1 MREFRMCSVAGI
13 LGYGYPE
20 ASLNAALERGID
32 MIGCDGGSTDP
43 GPFYLGSGKPFVS
56 LRALK
61 RDLRLM
67 LKAAIQAKVP
77 MVLGTA
83 GGAGGEPHLQLVAQM
98 VRDIAQEEGLHFN
111 MALIHSEQDKGK
123 IARRVREGRTRP
135 LGRAPALDEDTVN
148 KAERIVGMCGP
159 EPWMRALDEGAQI
172 VIGGRSSDP
181 APFAATA
188 IRAQMPPAQGWYAG
202 KMLEC
207 GAAPAAPKGPDCLY
221 LTVREDG
228 VICEPMGNRA
238 CTPLS
243 VANHSLHE
251 NSSPIRHVEP
261 GGVLDTSE
269 CRFEQV
275 SPKATLVTGMR
286 WEPADTYTVK
296 LEAAEKVGHRAITI
310 CGTRDPLLIGQLDGF
325 LDIVRDLVRSKSAD
339 LDISPDQY
347 RLTIHTYGRDGVMGA
362 REPVKGTNGA
372 HELGFL
378 VDVVADSPDTAAAVI
393 ALSRTSMLHADFPGR
408 LCREGNM
415 AIPFSPSDLTAGEVY
430 RFSMQH
436 VVLPDDPYEMFPIE
450 HEKV

>member
-1 MREFRMCSVAGI
+1 MREFRMVSVAGI

-20 ASLNAALERGID
+20 ASLEAALERGVD

-67 LKAAIQAKVP
+67 LRAAIRAKVP

-98 VRDIAQEEGLHFN
+98 VRDIAREDGLHFT
-111 MALIHSEQDKGK
+111 MALIHSEQDKAR
-123 IARRVREGRTRP
+123 IAQRVREGRTRP
-135 LGRAPALDEDTVN
+135 LGRAAPLDEATVER
-148 KAERIVGMCGP
+148 AERIVGMCGP
-159 EPWMRALDEGAQI
+159 EPWMRALDQGAQI

-188 IRAQMPPAQGWYAG
+188 MRAQMPPAQGWYAG

-207 GAAPAAPKGPDCLY
+207 GAAPATPKGPDCLY
-221 LTVREDG
+221 VTVREDG
-228 VICEPMGNRA
+228 VVCEPMGDRA

-261 GGVLDTSE
+261 GGILDTSE

-286 WEPADTYTVK
+286 WEPAGTYTVK
-296 LEAAEKVGHRAITI
+296 LEAAEKVGHRAVTI

-325 LDIVRDLVRSKSAD
+325 LGIVRELVRAKAAD
-339 LDISPDQY
+339 LEIAPAQY

-362 REPVKGTNGA
+362 REPVQGTNGA

-393 ALSRTSMLHADFPGR
+393 ALARTSMLHADFPGR

-430 RFSMQH
+430 RFSMNH

-450 HEKV
+450 FETV

>member
-1 MREFRMCSVAGI
+1 MREFRMVSVAGI

-20 ASLNAALERGID
+20 ASLEAALERGVD

-43 GPFYLGSGKPFVS
+43 GPYYLGSGKPFVS

-67 LKAAIQAKVP
+67 LRAAIRARVP

-98 VRDIAQEEGLHFN
+98 VRDIAREDGLHFT
-111 MALIHSEQDKGK
+111 MALIHSEQDKAR
-123 IARRVREGRTRP
+123 IAARVREGRTRP
-135 LGRAPALDEDTVN
+135 LGRAAPLDEATVER
-148 KAERIVGMCGP
+148 AERIVGMCGP
-159 EPWMRALDEGAQI
+159 EPWMRALDRGAQI
-172 VIGGRSSDP
+172 VIGGRASDP

-188 IRAQMPPAQGWYAG
+188 MRAQMPPAQGWYAG

-207 GAAPAAPKGPDCLY
+207 GAAPATPKGPDCLHV
-221 LTVREDG
+221 TVREDG
-228 VICEPMGNRA
+228 VVCEPMGDRA

-261 GGVLDTSE
+261 GGILDTSA

-275 SPKATLVTGMR
+275 APKATLVTGMR
-286 WEPADTYTVK
+286 WEPAETYTIK
-296 LEAAEKVGHRAITI
+296 LEAAEKVGHRAVTI

-325 LDIVRDLVRSKSAD
+325 LDIVRELVQSKAAD
-339 LDISPDQY
+339 LDIAPAQY

-362 REPVKGTNGA
+362 REPVQGTNGA

-393 ALSRTSMLHADFPGR
+393 ALARTSMLHADFPGR

-430 RFSMQH
+430 RFSMNH

-450 HEKV
+450 FETV